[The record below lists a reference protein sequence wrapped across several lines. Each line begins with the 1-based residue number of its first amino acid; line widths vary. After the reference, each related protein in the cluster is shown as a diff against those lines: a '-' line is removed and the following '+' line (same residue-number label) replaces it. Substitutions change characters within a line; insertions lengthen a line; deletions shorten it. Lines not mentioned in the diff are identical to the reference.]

1 MLFFMG
7 VLCLALCFVMWVA
20 HTWALCEEL
29 IQKPWKILPER
40 CYWKRNKRLVDDFII
55 SSKSG
60 KALQIIFLNRLHIIQ
75 LYLIASGPRQPE
87 QYDSGPGRKSMSQW
101 GQHRSVYNTI
111 KYSKHVSLSW
121 TWGTVWH
128 LCYQKASWGQRFK
141 KIECGTAVSTFFNI
155 QSPT

>member
-20 HTWALCEEL
+20 HMGPVWRIDSETLENIAWALLLKKE
-29 IQKPWKILPER
+29 QA
-40 CYWKRNKRLVDDFII
+40 VDDFII

-60 KALQIIFLNRLHIIQ
+60 KVLQIIFLNRLHIIQ

-87 QYDSGPGRKSMSQW
+87 QYDSGPGRESMSQW
-101 GQHRSVYNTI
+101 GQHHSVYNTI

-121 TWGTVWH
+121 TWGIVWH